1 MAYDIN
7 HLATVGQLKTVALRM
22 KEGLD
27 GTIKSLS
34 VSGNTISF
42 FTSDDGTGTAA
53 YTVDFP
59 KDLFLDQARTRFEG
73 NFTFAAATY
82 PGATNPNLDNKPVMV
97 LAVKG
102 TTDPANGTASDTITY
117 SFLDMSTLVD
127 TYTVKSG
134 DSAKVL
140 VISGYEI
147 EFKVSSAANNALTVQ
162 NDGLHVDISG
172 KTDKVTNAT
181 AGHVASLDANGN
193 LLDSGV
199 IAENVVTTADIATSA
214 EVTEMLGEVFGD

>member
-42 FTSDDGTGTAA
+42 FTSEDGTGTAA

-59 KDLFLDQARTRFEG
+59 KDLFLDQARTSFVS

-82 PGATNPNLDNKPVMV
+82 PGATNPNLDGKPVMV

-214 EVTEMLGEVFGD
+214 EVTEMLGEVFSD

>member
-42 FTSDDGTGTAA
+42 FTSEDGTGTAA

-59 KDLFLDQARTRFEG
+59 KDLFLDQARTSFVS
-73 NFTFAAATY
+73 NFTYAAATY
-82 PGATNPNLDNKPVMV
+82 PGATNPNLDGKPVMV

-102 TTDPANGTASDTITY
+102 TTDPVNGTASDTITY

-147 EFKVSSAANNALTVQ
+147 EFKVSSAANNAITVQ

-172 KTDKVTNAT
+172 KADKVANAT

-193 LLDSGV
+193 LQDSGV
-199 IAENVVTTADIATSA
+199 VAANVVTTADIATNA
-214 EVTEMLGEVFGD
+214 EVTEMLGEVFED

>member
-42 FTSDDGTGTAA
+42 FTSEDGTGTAA

-73 NFTFAAATY
+73 NFTFSAAAY

-102 TTDPANGTASDTITY
+102 TTDPANGTANDTIAY

-172 KTDKVTNAT
+172 KTDKVMNAT

-214 EVTEMLGEVFGD
+214 EVTEMLGEVFDD